1 MAISLDQRAFIAAAR
16 FGYGARPGELARIA
30 SDPCGW
36 LLGQLRPG
44 GELPPQLAS
53 LPSGRS
59 VLAEEMQFRGDPAA
73 RKRFNQ
79 ERVAPLFRDEQAQRT
94 RAAAESDAPFRE
106 RLVRFWSNHFTV
118 SALANR
124 SRPVVGAFEREAIRP
139 HIAGRFRDLLGAVV
153 KHPAMLIYLDNVASV
168 GPNSP
173 RGMRAARGLNENLA
187 REIMELHTIGV
198 DGDYSQADVTAFA
211 RILTGWSIANLKDA
225 APGTFLFRPNLHE
238 PGPKRLLGRVYDQ
251 DGQAEGE
258 AALDMLARHPAI
270 ARHIARKLAVHFV
283 ADDPPDS
290 AVERLRRSFVETD
303 GDLGALART
312 LVDLPEIW
320 QRPYA
325 KVKSPDEL
333 TVSTWRLIG
342 APEKPTALLAPLRLL
357 GQIPFT
363 APSPAGWPDTAAD
376 WVAPE
381 MVVHRIQLADLIARR
396 AALRFDPRA
405 LAADALG
412 PAASETTMRAI
423 DRAPGPQEALALLLA
438 SPEFQRR

>member
-1 MAISLDQRAFIAAAR
+1 MSMDQRAFIAAAR
-16 FGYGARPGELARIA
+16 FGYGARPGELGRIA
-30 SDPCGW
+30 DDPRGW
-36 LLGQLRPG
+36 LLDQLRPG
-44 GELPPQLAS
+44 VPLPPQLAS
-53 LPSGRS
+53 LPSGHD
-59 VLAEEMQFRGDPAA
+59 VIAEAMRFRGDPEG
-73 RKRFNQ
+73 RKRFNR
-79 ERVAPLFRDEQAQRT
+79 ERVAPLFRDELARRT
-94 RAAAESDAPFRE
+94 RAAAESDTPFRE

-139 HIAGRFRDLLGAVV
+139 HVVGRFRDLLGAVV

-173 RGMRAARGLNENLA
+173 RGFRSGRGLNENLA
-187 REIMELHTIGV
+187 REIMELHTLGV
-198 DGDYSQADVTAFA
+198 DGGYTQADVAEFA
-211 RILTGWSIANLKDA
+211 RILTGWSIADEKDA
-225 APGTFLFRPNLHE
+225 TPGAFAYRYDLHE
-238 PGPKRLLGRVYDQ
+238 PGPKRLLGRIYDQ
-251 DGQAEGE
+251 GGQAEGE
-258 AALDMLARHPAI
+258 AALDMLARHPAT

-283 ADDPPDS
+283 ADDPPPA
-290 AVERLRRSFVETD
+290 AVERLRRSFVEAD
-303 GDLGALART
+303 GDLGALARA

-320 QRPYA
+320 QRPYT

-342 APEKPTALLAPLRLL
+342 APEKPGPLLAPLRLL

-381 MVVHRIQLADLIARR
+381 MMVHRIQLADLIARR
-396 AALRFDPRA
+396 AARRFDPRS
-405 LAADALG
+405 LAIDALG
-412 PAASETTMRAI
+412 PAASETTRRTI
-423 DRAPGPQEALALLLA
+423 DRAPSPHEALALLLA